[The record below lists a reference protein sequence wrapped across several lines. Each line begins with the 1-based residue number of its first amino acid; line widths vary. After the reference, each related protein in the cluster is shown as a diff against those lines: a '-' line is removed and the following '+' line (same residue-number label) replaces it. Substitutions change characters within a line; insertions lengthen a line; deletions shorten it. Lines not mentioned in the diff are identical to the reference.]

1 MKIWEKEIETK
12 KTIEK
17 ISETNS
23 WLFKKPNKIDK
34 ALARLTKKKRE
45 ENSDK

>member
-1 MKIWEKEIETK
+1 MKQRLK

-23 WLFKKPNKIDK
+23 WFFENINKIDK
-34 ALARLTKKKRE
+34 LLTKFTKKKRKKAQIYTIR
-45 ENSDK
+45 N